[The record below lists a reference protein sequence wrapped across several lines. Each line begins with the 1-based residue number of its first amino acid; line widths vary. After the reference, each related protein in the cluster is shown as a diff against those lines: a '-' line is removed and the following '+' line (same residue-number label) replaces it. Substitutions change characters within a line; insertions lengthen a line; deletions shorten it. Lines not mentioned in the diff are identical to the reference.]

1 MVDRGVGAHAGDALS
16 FTRRISLPWMKRL
29 IWPRALT
36 LRLLIACG
44 ALVALVAGCVTLES
58 KERELTF
65 RPSHQ
70 DAVWFGGMPAG
81 MRELDLPV
89 GLPPDVQ
96 KMHAWWWPAGD
107 ADAPAVLYLHG
118 ARWNLTGQLRRIEQ
132 LHRFGF
138 SVFAIDYRGFGKSEG
153 DLPSEETVY
162 ADALAGWQWLA
173 AEVPDASRRFIYGH
187 SLGGAVAIDLAARL
201 SDRNAQAGG
210 LIVESTFT
218 SLPDIAA
225 AVTFEWLPTRLL
237 LSQKFDSID
246 KISRVRMPV
255 VIAHGASDRMV
266 PPRFAKVLYE
276 AAREPKSLLVVDGA
290 THNNTMI
297 VGEDDY
303 RAAITKLFNL
313 PVLAAVAAKTHSG
326 PLRPGT

>member
-1 MVDRGVGAHAGDALS
+1 MVDRDVAPAPRYS
-16 FTRRISLPWMKRL
+16 SPSISESVMKRL
-29 IWPRALT
+29 FWPRALA
-36 LRLLIACG
+36 LRLLIAC
-44 ALVALVAGCVTLES
+44 VALAALGAGCVSLES
-58 KERELTF
+58 RERELTF

-81 MRELDLPV
+81 VRELDLPV
-89 GLPPDVQ
+89 GAAPDVQ
-96 KMHAWWWPAGD
+96 QMHAWWWPAAD

-173 AEVPDASRRFIYGH
+173 GAVPDAARRFIYGH

-201 SDRNAQAGG
+201 ADQDAQAGG

-246 KISRVRMPV
+246 KIRRVRMPV
-255 VIAHGASDRMV
+255 IIAHGGSDRMV
-266 PPRFAKVLYE
+266 PPRFSKALYE

-303 RAAITKLFNL
+303 RAAIAKLFDL
-313 PVLAAVAAKTHSG
+313 PAHAAAATKTHSVAA
-326 PLRPGT
+326 RPGS

>member
-1 MVDRGVGAHAGDALS
+1 
-16 FTRRISLPWMKRL
+16 MKRL
-29 IWPRALT
+29 FWPRALA
-36 LRLLIACG
+36 LRLLIAC
-44 ALVALVAGCVTLES
+44 VALAALGAGCVSLES
-58 KERELTF
+58 RERELTF

-70 DAVWFGGMPAG
+70 DAIWFGGMPAG
-81 MRELDLPV
+81 VRELDLPV
-89 GLPPDVQ
+89 GAAPDVQ
-96 KMHAWWWPAGD
+96 KMHAWWWPAAD

-173 AEVPDASRRFIYGH
+173 GKVPDAARRFIYGH

-201 SDRNAQAGG
+201 ADEDSQAGG

-218 SLPDIAA
+218 SLPAIAA

-246 KISRVRMPV
+246 KIQRVRMPV
-255 VIAHGASDRMV
+255 FIAHGGSDRMV
-266 PPRFAKVLYE
+266 PPRFSKALYE

-290 THNNTMI
+290 THNNAMI

-303 RAAITKLFNL
+303 RAAIAKLFEL
-313 PVLAAVAAKTHSG
+313 PALATAAAAKTHG
-326 PLRPGT
+326 AAARPGS